1 MPASDSN
8 ADHWARTKDKVTI
21 LSQLLLNEQQLMGY
35 RMAWLVMSQSFL
47 FGAVIFGDAPDAGE
61 TTRLALKLV
70 TLLGLFISL
79 SAALGVAA
87 ALRMVHILHHHLEL
101 FDGVLGLQR
110 LGPGRESSW
119 TTWAGNAP
127 AIVLPAWFAGSWLV
141 LLRTVWD
148 VPISQSATLYGALAV
163 VAVLI
168 RGSIQLVYRPRPQGS
183 ANAPSAVI
191 SDASE

>member
-1 MPASDSN
+1 MTASDSD
-8 ADHWARTKDKVTI
+8 ADHWAQTKDKITI
-21 LSQLLLNEQQLMGY
+21 LCQLLLNEQQLMGY

-47 FGAVIFGDAPDAGE
+47 FGAVIFGDEPDAGE

-87 ALRMVHILHHHLEL
+87 ALRMVHILHHQLER
-101 FDGVLGLQR
+101 FDRGLGLQR
-110 LGPGRESSW
+110 LGPRRLSSW

-141 LLRTVWD
+141 LLRTIWD
-148 VPISQSATLYGALAV
+148 VPIPQSATLFGALAV

-168 RGSIQLVYRPRPQGS
+168 RGSIQLVYRPKPQSPVEHPGNDS
-183 ANAPSAVI
+183 A
-191 SDASE
+191 

>member
-1 MPASDSN
+1 MPESDFK

-47 FGAVIFGDAPDAGE
+47 FGAVIFGDAPGAGE

-110 LGPGRESSW
+110 LGPRRESSW

-168 RGSIQLVYRPRPQGS
+168 RVSIQLVYRPRPLGS
-183 ANAPSAVI
+183 ANTPSAVI

>member
-1 MPASDSN
+1 MPASDSST
-8 ADHWARTKDKVTI
+8 DHWARTKDKVTI

-61 TTRLALKLV
+61 TTRLALRLV

-87 ALRMVHILHHHLEL
+87 ALRMVHILNHHLEL
-101 FDGVLGLQR
+101 FDGTLGLQR
-110 LGPGRESSW
+110 LGPRRQSSW

-148 VPISQSATLYGALAV
+148 VPVSQPATLYGALAM

-168 RGSIQLVYRPRPQGS
+168 RGSIQLVYRPKPRGFDD
-183 ANAPSAVI
+183 ARAAI
-191 SDASE
+191 GDASD

>member
-1 MPASDSN
+1 MAASDSD

-79 SAALGVAA
+79 SATLGVAA
-87 ALRMVHILHHHLEL
+87 ALRMVHILNHHLEL

-110 LGPGRESSW
+110 LGPRRQSSW

-141 LLRTVWD
+141 LLRTVWH
-148 VPISQSATLYGALAV
+148 VPLSLSTTLGAALAV

-168 RGSIQLVYRPRPQGS
+168 RGSIQLVYRPKPHIPTDGPGGATRE
-183 ANAPSAVI
+183 PS
-191 SDASE
+191 E

>member
-1 MPASDSN
+1 MTPSASD
-8 ADHWARTKDKVTI
+8 AGHWGRTKDKVAI

-47 FGAVIFGDAPDAGE
+47 FGAVIFGDAPDAGA
-61 TTRLALKLV
+61 TTRLALKIV

-87 ALRMVHILHHHLEL
+87 ALRMIHILSHHLER
-101 FDGVLGLQR
+101 FDGELGLVR
-110 LGPGRESSW
+110 LGPTRESAW

-141 LLRTVWD
+141 LLRMVWD
-148 VPISQSATLYGALAV
+148 VPMSHAATLYAALTV
-163 VAVLI
+163 VAALI
-168 RGSIQLVYRPRPQGS
+168 TGSVQLVYRPKPQ
-183 ANAPSAVI
+183 N
-191 SDASE
+191 